1 MGSSCLS
8 KEKHQKLKS
17 NQTPLFTKPI
27 IQDDRIK
34 TTRDLLYAN
43 QLRLT
48 KYEFEMMQS
57 LEMEA
62 IAGEEMN
69 IRAFQRGV
77 TRLLGE
83 KKE

>member
-1 MGSSCLS
+1 M
-8 KEKHQKLKS
+8 KP

-27 IQDDRIK
+27 SVDNRIE
-34 TTRDLLYAN
+34 TTRQLLYAN
-43 QLRLT
+43 KHKLT

>member
-1 MGSSCLS
+1 
-8 KEKHQKLKS
+8 
-17 NQTPLFTKPI
+17 
-27 IQDDRIK
+27 
-34 TTRDLLYAN
+34 
-43 QLRLT
+43 
-48 KYEFEMMQS
+48 
-57 LEMEA
+57 MEA